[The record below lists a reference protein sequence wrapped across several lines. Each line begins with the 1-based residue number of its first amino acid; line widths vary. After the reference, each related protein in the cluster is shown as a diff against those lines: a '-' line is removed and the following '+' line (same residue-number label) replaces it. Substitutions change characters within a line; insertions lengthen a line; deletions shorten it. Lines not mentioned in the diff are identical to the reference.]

1 MVSVMAERRPL
12 QLEALAGR
20 KLEYVRLD
28 STVVL
33 GLSGGGQVV
42 IETPAL
48 LVGADGPFAVL
59 PGVTSSE
66 VLATLLGD
74 TVRTARARDT
84 GELEIGFAGGAR
96 LLVGADDDYE
106 SWAVIGPDGL
116 LIVCLAGGELAVWG

>member
-1 MVSVMAERRPL
+1 MAERRPR
-12 QLEALAGR
+12 QLDALTGR

-33 GLSGGGQVV
+33 GLSGGGQIV

-48 LVGADGPFAVL
+48 LVSPDGPFAVL
-59 PGVTSSE
+59 PGVTSSDA
-66 VLATLLGD
+66 LATLLGD
-74 TVRTARARDT
+74 AVTSARARET
-84 GELEIGFAGGAR
+84 GELEITFASGAR

-106 SWAVIGPDGL
+106 SWAVIGPTGL